1 MTASQS
7 EKSSYYGASLYNDDE
22 ERGKMDKGPENQPFL
37 DKGAADSHAN
47 QTRTVTLSVLF
58 YMVVSITLLM
68 VNKAVLLEVALPV
81 TFLWAQLLIAVA
93 LLHIGGALG
102 WFTLPRLEWTVCRT
116 LWSLMAINVIG
127 LTVNT
132 YTIHFG
138 DASFYQVARGLV
150 LPFTVILSWIYLDK
164 PSSMVLLA
172 CGVVTTG
179 YAVGTLMESAQVN
192 IPLKAVAYG
201 TISSFTT
208 ALHAII
214 IKTSMG
220 TVKNN
225 TIALVYYNN
234 VLSAMCMPIVMMLNG
249 EMWVWH
255 THLREVSISNY
266 GGREKMQTFIAGCL
280 LTGTLGFLLN
290 VASFFQIKITSP
302 VTHVVSSAARGVLQT
317 ILAVWIF
324 NDTVTIARASS
335 ILVII
340 FGSGLYTW
348 IRHHETLVPKDRNH
362 ADKLQLCSSIECP
375 HPFQEPT
382 LLIQACEE
390 KAKDETPSGDTLE
403 MVAEAVHHQTPVEE
417 IPNHVGHCD
426 PAQPE
431 AAIAEQSTTLA
442 FDEADMQAPAS
453 VILCDETTYSIAQE
467 AEFDLDQVLLSG
479 VDLDLPPIPD
489 DLGTTSHHG
498 CEFDVLGLMEWV
510 GNDIKV
516 DDSESDELDRLFAS
530 LDDTDVK

>member
-22 ERGKMDKGPENQPFL
+22 ERGKTDQGLENQPFL
-37 DKGAADSHAN
+37 DKGADSNAN
-47 QTRTVTLSVLF
+47 HSRTVTLSVLF
-58 YMVVSITLLM
+58 YMIVSISMNILGVLLHDNM
-68 VNKAVLLEVALPV
+68 VSRSFALHVALLLVNKAVLLEVALPV
-81 TFLWAQLLIAVA
+81 TFLWVQLLIAVA

-102 WFTLPRLEWTVCRT
+102 WFTLPRFEWTVCQT
-116 LWSLMAINVIG
+116 LWALTAINVIG

-132 YTIHFG
+132 YTIRFG
-138 DASFYQVARGLV
+138 DASFYQVNLKISCFKSEQYPTYNNYGQQVARGLV
-150 LPFTVILSWIYLDK
+150 LPFTVILSWIYLEK

-208 ALHAII
+208 AIHAII
-214 IKTSMG
+214 IKTSMSA
-220 TVKNN
+220 VKNN

-234 VLSAMCMPIVMMLNG
+234 VLSALCMPIVMMLNG
-249 EMWVWH
+249 EIWVWH
-255 THLREVSISNY
+255 TYLRGASISSSD
-266 GGREKMQTFIAGCL
+266 GRQKMHTFIAGCL

-324 NDTVTIARASS
+324 NDTVTITRASS

-348 IRHHETLVPKDRNH
+348 IRHHETLVPKDKNY
-362 ADKLQLCSSIECP
+362 E
-375 HPFQEPT
+375 
-382 LLIQACEE
+382 
-390 KAKDETPSGDTLE
+390 
-403 MVAEAVHHQTPVEE
+403 
-417 IPNHVGHCD
+417 
-426 PAQPE
+426 
-431 AAIAEQSTTLA
+431 
-442 FDEADMQAPAS
+442 
-453 VILCDETTYSIAQE
+453 
-467 AEFDLDQVLLSG
+467 
-479 VDLDLPPIPD
+479 
-489 DLGTTSHHG
+489 
-498 CEFDVLGLMEWV
+498 
-510 GNDIKV
+510 
-516 DDSESDELDRLFAS
+516 
-530 LDDTDVK
+530 